1 MLDKYVLPK
10 RVYISSH
17 ATEMYLSR
25 VLGKPSTK
33 RNFQTARLF
42 LSHMLS
48 NRVCRFIG
56 SRRDE
61 AAFRLKL
68 AFCGIVFIYEPRCNE
83 VYTIYLD
90 KKSEERLEMCMRIPA
105 DFIVSEQVKSKLGK
119 RIREK
124 LFRYEWPVVTAK
136 AKPNRPTSILCV
148 KAGNWLINL
157 DMVKREV
164 SGALLFGC
172 PSKDYELEKDF
183 DY

>member
-25 VLGKPSTK
+25 ILGKPATK

-48 NRVCRFIG
+48 NRVCHFIE

-68 AFCGIVFIYEPRCNE
+68 AFCGIIFIYEPQCNE
-83 VYTIYLD
+83 VYTIYPD
-90 KKSEERLEMCMRIPA
+90 KKSKERFEMCMRIPA
-105 DFIVSEQVKSKLGK
+105 DFTVSEQVKSIMGK
-119 RIREK
+119 RIWGK

-136 AKPNRPTSILCV
+136 AKPNRPTSILRI
-148 KAGNWLINL
+148 KAGNWLIDL
-157 DMVKREV
+157 DMVEREV
-164 SGALLFGC
+164 SGALIFGC
-172 PSKDYELEKDF
+172 SSKDYDEESNK
-183 DY
+183 